1 VSSWGNTVFYGSLEF
16 SVKQYFFVLL
26 GRFRYLICS
35 SGQYFYIYQGIRWLK
50 SVLHPKKKIGEILL
64 EKGDI
69 NKEQLQTALDTQK
82 TTWKRL
88 GDILVDLGY
97 LTRIIWPIR

>member
-1 VSSWGNTVFYGSLEF
+1 M
-16 SVKQYFFVLL
+16 
-26 GRFRYLICS
+26 
-35 SGQYFYIYQGIRWLK
+35 
-50 SVLHPKKKIGEILL
+50 LHPKKKIGEILL